1 MSDKPTRGASLRLRR
16 LSRRAARTAGDQRG
30 MTMIELLMA
39 ASISV
44 ILGGM
49 IIGTWWAL
57 TNSYASTV
65 KRGKATD
72 TSRLAV
78 ARMEREIRD
87 AEQPPASVTE
97 TEVAIT
103 RARPYYIVL
112 YTSFNKDG
120 NEDYAATP
128 PRLVMY
134 RLYSNNELWR
144 FQDLDTPRDGIQN
157 VNITLEDSFP
167 LAEQDNGEGA
177 QLMVPNVVNM
187 DTPSTSSPTP
197 VFTYIYYSTTGSLD
211 SANDVRGI
219 DNRSKIRSV
228 ELNLL
233 VDLNPGKS
241 PVYTHLRTTAQLRN
255 TR

>member
-1 MSDKPTRGASLRLRR
+1 VSDEPTPCVSRRLRL
-16 LSRRAARTAGDQRG
+16 LSRRAARTAGDQHG
-30 MTMIELLMA
+30 VTMLELLMA

-49 IIGTWWAL
+49 IIATWWAL
-57 TNSYASTV
+57 TDSYASTV
-65 KRGKATD
+65 KRNKAID
-72 TSRLAV
+72 SSRLAV

-87 AEQPPASVTE
+87 AEQPPASLTE
-97 TEVAIT
+97 TEVAIM

-112 YTSFNKDG
+112 YTSFNKEG
-120 NEDYAATP
+120 NEDYTSTP

-157 VNITLEDSFP
+157 VDITLEDSFP
-167 LAEQDNGEGA
+167 LAEQDYGEGA
-177 QLMVPNVVNM
+177 QLMLSNIVNLE
-187 DTPSTSSPTP
+187 TPDTSSPTP
-197 VFTYIYYSTTGSLD
+197 VFTYIYYNTIGGLD

-219 DNRSKIRSV
+219 DNRSRIRSV

-241 PVYTHLRTTAQLRN
+241 PVYTHMRTTAQLRN